1 MHAVPPKIVF
11 ICAGVSALV
20 SQFPSVDQFRWV
32 GWFNMALGVMSL
44 FLLFTL
50 FHGEWK
56 SPYMTKAKK
65 KKDSTVGKRRCL
77 EFFTK
82 TSTLKIVVSTSY
94 LITKDYSV
102 SHLKDMISLTHCRFW
117 HSFCSLAM

>member
-11 ICAGVSALV
+11 LCAGVSALV

-65 KKDSTVGKRRCL
+65 KGKRRCL

-82 TSTLKIVVSTSY
+82 ASTLKIVVSMSY
-94 LITKDYSV
+94 
-102 SHLKDMISLTHCRFW
+102 
-117 HSFCSLAM
+117 